1 MSVRLVSGGLGDLD
15 ALALVT
21 SEAFDPRFGEAWS
34 AAQLRGTLA
43 QPGSWLR
50 IAVDSA
56 TAEGGGAIGFTLCRL
71 LVDEAELLLIAV
83 VPGARG
89 TGVGRLLLEA
99 ALEDARGRG
108 VTSMFLEMRDGNAAG
123 GALYRGRG
131 FVEVGRRRDYYRGA
145 EAQRFDAITMR
156 RTLNT

>member
-1 MSVRLVSGGLGDLD
+1 MSVRLVSGGLGDVD
-15 ALALVT
+15 ALAQVT
-21 SEAFDPRFGEAWS
+21 AQAFDPRYGEAWS
-34 AAQLRGTLA
+34 PTQLRGTLA
-43 QPGSWLR
+43 QAGSWLR
-50 IAVDSA
+50 IAVDGEA
-56 TAEGGGAIGFTLCRL
+56 AVGFTLCRL

-83 VPGARG
+83 TPSTRG

-123 GALYRGRG
+123 SALYKGQG

-156 RTLNT
+156 RSLNL